1 MRNQGGFSSIR
12 AVLHRHFSFHRHGNV
27 HPCQSSALQ
36 EFETRLTERLEELK
50 LSGESK
56 GFLSLDLLLHAMS
69 VILATHSNVERLI
82 PESQLSLSQQVDNSW
97 VDEYFDDSA
106 KLLDVCN
113 ALKEGITEVENY
125 QMLVQL
131 ALHNLESSIESG
143 NDGRYVRAKNALTEF
158 EEAMKKKEAMLKKE
172 AESNQDVP
180 KSKLEKCSSMLRT
193 MGEKLLSPKGPEAVK
208 ANGFLNAVY
217 GFKVTAIFLC
227 GLVVTALACKQRWP
241 STTVLVAKQY
251 KWSEALISLQLR
263 VKEVTDE
270 MENGSIA
277 QLEELHNVD
286 ASVRGLHEFL
296 NGHLTDNNFLITQE
310 EIAEMKVMLE
320 ELRKH
325 SSDLGIGLVP
335 LEIQVNE
342 LFRMLISSR
351 LALLDT
357 ISNSKT
363 CGPYLMLS
371 YENVYRSSV
380 HA

>member
-113 ALKEGITEVENY
+113 VLKEGITEVENY

-158 EEAMKKKEAMLKKE
+158 EEAMKKKEAMLEKE

-217 GFKVTAIFLC
+217 GFK
-227 GLVVTALACKQRWP
+227 
-241 STTVLVAKQY
+241 
-251 KWSEALISLQLR
+251 
-263 VKEVTDE
+263 
-270 MENGSIA
+270 
-277 QLEELHNVD
+277 LEELHNVD